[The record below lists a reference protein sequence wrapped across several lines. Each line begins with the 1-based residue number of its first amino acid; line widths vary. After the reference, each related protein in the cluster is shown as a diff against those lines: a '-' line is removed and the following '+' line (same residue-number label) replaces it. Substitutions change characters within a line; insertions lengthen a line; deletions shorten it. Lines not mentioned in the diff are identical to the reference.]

1 MKLRAM
7 ATIIIFGLLAACGTE
22 PTKVDEPFPT
32 TSSATMPSSQ
42 PMMDTMMQPTDAMSM
57 TDDMMQPTD
66 AMSMTDDMM
75 QPTDAMSMTDDMM
88 QPTTMP
94 MTDDMMQPTAKPT
107 TDDMMQPTAA
117 PTTESRVEPTAAP
130 AEPIVLG
137 AGNFR
142 GIDHK
147 SGGMATLYR
156 QPDGSNL
163 LRLSD
168 FYVEAGPAMYIFVA
182 QSGEIN
188 QPSDLQAGYLELG
201 KLKGS
206 EGNQNYSLPADFDPA
221 LYRNVVIWCEK
232 YQVLM
237 AVAPIQ

>member
-1 MKLRAM
+1 MKLRYST
-7 ATIIIFGLLAACGTE
+7 TIIIFGLLTACGTA

-32 TSSATMPSSQ
+32 TSSAAMATAQPTMDS
-42 PMMDTMMQPTDAMSM
+42 MMQTDALTM

-75 QPTDAMSMTDDMM
+75 QPTAMPTADDMM
-88 QPTTMP
+88 QPTVIPTADTMI
-94 MTDDMMQPTAKPT
+94 QPTVE
-107 TDDMMQPTAA
+107 
-117 PTTESRVEPTAAP
+117 PTTEARVEPTTVP
-130 AEPIVLG
+130 AEPVVLG
-137 AGNFR
+137 SGSFR

-147 SGGMATLYR
+147 SGGIATLYQ

-168 FYVEAGPAMYIFVA
+168 FFVEAGPDMYIFVA
-182 QSGEIN
+182 KAAEIN

-221 LYRNVVIWCEK
+221 LYANVVIWCEK

>member
-1 MKLRAM
+1 MKLRYS
-7 ATIIIFGLLAACGTE
+7 ATIIIFGLLTACGTA

-32 TSSATMPSSQ
+32 TSSAAMVTAQPTMDS
-42 PMMDTMMQPTDAMSM
+42 MMQTDAMSMTDDLMQPTDAMSM
-57 TDDMMQPTD
+57 TDDLMQPTD
-66 AMSMTDDMM
+66 AMSMTDNMM
-75 QPTDAMSMTDDMM
+75 QPTAM
-88 QPTTMP
+88 PTA
-94 MTDDMMQPTAKPT
+94 DDMMQPTAT
-107 TDDMMQPTAA
+107 VE
-117 PTTESRVEPTAAP
+117 PTTESRVESTVVP
-130 AEPIVLG
+130 AEPVVLG
-137 AGNFR
+137 SGSFR

-147 SGGMATLYR
+147 SGGMATLYQ

-168 FYVEAGPAMYIFVA
+168 FFVEAGPDMYIFVA
-182 QSGEIN
+182 KAAEIN

-221 LYRNVVIWCEK
+221 LYSNVVIWCEK